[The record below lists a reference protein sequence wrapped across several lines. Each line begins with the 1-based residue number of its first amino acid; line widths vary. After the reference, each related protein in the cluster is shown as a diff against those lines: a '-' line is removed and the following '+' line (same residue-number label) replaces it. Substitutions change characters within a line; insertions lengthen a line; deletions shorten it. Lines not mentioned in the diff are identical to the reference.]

1 MVQIA
6 LSQSDRGIFKN
17 NQLPLL
23 LYAGQI
29 ADEPEWT
36 FPSHKHDEL
45 CEIIYISEGEGDF
58 IIGNRPY
65 KGRKGDILIYNR
77 GVIHDE
83 RSNPANPLKTYF
95 CGVGRLALEGLEE
108 GWLIPGHTAPV
119 IHADKYSYK
128 IENYISNIFE
138 ECASQ
143 ILGYETV
150 CQHLLV
156 SLMILILR
164 IATAAGDV
172 SPENPESLGYQIK
185 EYIDK
190 NYTRDLS
197 LEDIANHLYLSPY
210 YISHIFKKE
219 VGVSTINYLI
229 TRRIG
234 EAKRLLLTTPL
245 TVDEIAGRVGY
256 ENCNY
261 FSMLFK
267 KITGVSPGKF
277 RQENKPKT

>member
-6 LSQSDRGIFKN
+6 LNQINNGIFRN
-17 NQLPLL
+17 NQMPLL

-29 ADEPEWT
+29 ANEPDWA

-45 CEIIYISEGEGDF
+45 CEIIYISEGEGKF
-58 IIGNRPY
+58 IINDHPY
-65 KGRKGDILIYNR
+65 KAQKGDILIYNQ
-77 GVIHDE
+77 GIIHDE
-83 RSNPANPLKTYF
+83 KSIPENPLRTYF
-95 CGVGRLALEGLEE
+95 CGIGNLAIAGLED
-108 GWLIPGHTAPV
+108 GHLIPDHVSPL
-119 IHADKYSYK
+119 IHMDKYSYK
-128 IENYISNIFE
+128 IESYISDIFE
-138 ECASQ
+138 ECSSQ
-143 ILGYETV
+143 ILGYEIV

-156 SLMILILR
+156 SLIILVMR
-164 IATAAGDV
+164 IATATED
-172 SPENPESLGYQIK
+172 SSRDNPDSLGYQIK

-197 LEDIANHLYLSPY
+197 LKGLANHLYLSPY

-234 EAKRLLLTTPL
+234 EAKRLLLTSQF
-245 TVDEIAGRVGY
+245 TVEEIANQVGY

-267 KITGVSPGKF
+267 NHRGFTGKVPARK
-277 RQENKPKT
+277 